1 MGGWGGGLQS
11 IGLIGESVAAAAFS
25 TVLCVC
31 VGGGK
36 RGGGGGGGEGVCGV
50 VLQMCVF
57 VCHSVDVS
65 V

>member
-1 MGGWGGGLQS
+1 MC
-11 IGLIGESVAAAAFS
+11 
-25 TVLCVC
+25 VLW
-31 VGGGK
+31 GGGK